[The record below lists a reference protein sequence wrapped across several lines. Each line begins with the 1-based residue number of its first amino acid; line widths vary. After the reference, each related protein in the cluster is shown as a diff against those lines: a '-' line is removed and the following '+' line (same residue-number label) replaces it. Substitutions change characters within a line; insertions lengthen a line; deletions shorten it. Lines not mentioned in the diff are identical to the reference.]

1 MRYLTSRVE
10 SQTRRT
16 FLLHPDHRR
25 LGSRLTDPHC
35 VVGTHSEAV
44 LLLASQ
50 PGHFVRGVFALAS
63 DLSPLSW
70 LCASLIFDL
79 NHVALDGA
87 AAVVA
92 RARPGEHQAGGGD
105 GGDDGAGGG
114 RLGSL

>member
-1 MRYLTSRVE
+1 MCYLTSRVE
-10 SQTRRT
+10 TQTGRT
-16 FLLHPDHRR
+16 FLLHSDHRR
-25 LGSRLTDPHC
+25 LGSRLADPHC

-50 PGHFVRGVFALAS
+50 PGHFVRGAFALAS
-63 DLSPLSW
+63 DLSPLS
-70 LCASLIFDL
+70 LTFDL